1 MEEKTI
7 RQNEEVEID
16 LLGLCLM
23 LLHHLPVIL
32 PAALLTALC
41 AQSIS
46 AECSPA
52 STYCVSPDAPCSTL
66 LTITLASARVIGFCP
81 RISASPFAV
90 W

>member
-7 RQNEEVEID
+7 RQNDEVEID

-41 AQSIS
+41 AFLYTSLFLSPPISLLLRYTFSIEPI
-46 AECSPA
+46 AIP
-52 STYCVSPDAPCSTL
+52 
-66 LTITLASARVIGFCP
+66 
-81 RISASPFAV
+81 
-90 W
+90 